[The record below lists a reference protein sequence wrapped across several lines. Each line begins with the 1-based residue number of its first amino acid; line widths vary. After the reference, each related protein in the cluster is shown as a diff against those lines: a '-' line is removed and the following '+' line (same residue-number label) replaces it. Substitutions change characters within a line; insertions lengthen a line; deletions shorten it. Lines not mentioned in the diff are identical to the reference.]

1 MTAEKLATKADE
13 PSATMPSRHEWRT
26 SMRVLGGHL
35 RALRKLAGLSQQRL
49 AQVAG
54 VSQAAMSR
62 IEAGRPAGQLA
73 IFRIGR
79 ALHEVL
85 LPDCEMLLSD
95 DARRILD
102 ALDTLAPG
110 TQPESAPT
118 VRDQRCEEVLQLY
131 QRASE
136 AHREVVL
143 AVLRTLV
150 R

>member
-1 MTAEKLATKADE
+1 
-13 PSATMPSRHEWRT
+13 
-26 SMRVLGGHL
+26 MRALGGHL

-79 ALHEVL
+79 ALHDML
-85 LPDCEMLLSD
+85 LPDCAPLLSD
-95 DARRILD
+95 EARRLLD
-102 ALDTLAPG
+102 ALDALAPR
-110 TQPESAPT
+110 TAREAAPT
-118 VRDQRCEEVLQLY
+118 VRDRRCEEVLRLY
-131 QRASE
+131 QHASDVD
-136 AHREVVL
+136 RDVVL
-143 AVLRTLV
+143 AVLRSLV

>member
-1 MTAEKLATKADE
+1 MIGDELARRSDGPRDDVAARDD
-13 PSATMPSRHEWRT
+13 WRT
-26 SMRVLGGHL
+26 SMRVLGEHL

-62 IEAGRPAGQLA
+62 IEAGRPTGQLA

-79 ALHEVL
+79 ALNELL
-85 LPDCEMLLSD
+85 LPDCDTLLSD
-95 DARRILD
+95 DARRVLA
-102 ALDTLAPG
+102 ALDTLAPAAVVEG
-110 TQPESAPT
+110 APT
-118 VRDQRCEEVLQLY
+118 VRDRGCEEMLRLY

-136 AHREVVL
+136 LDQGVVL
-143 AVLRTLV
+143 AVLRALV

>member
-1 MTAEKLATKADE
+1 MSGEQLARDIMTARDD
-13 PSATMPSRHEWRT
+13 WRA
-26 SMRVLGGHL
+26 SMRHLGTHL

-62 IEAGRPAGQLA
+62 IEAGRPTGQLA

-79 ALHEVL
+79 ALNALL
-85 LPDCEMLLSD
+85 LPDCETLLSD
-95 DARRILD
+95 EARRVLD
-102 ALDTLAPG
+102 ALDTLAPAMAVA
-110 TQPESAPT
+110 TTPSA
-118 VRDQRCEEVLQLY
+118 RDRRCEEVLRLY

-136 AHREVVL
+136 LDQGVVL
-143 AVLRTLV
+143 AVLRALV